1 VSRFRPRGLRA
12 RLVVGTAIAMVL
24 ALAAATAAFNVLLN
38 HTLDRDASEL
48 ARSRTTAGLAG
59 LRVVHGRLIAPE
71 SPDGTIVDAPRW
83 VFAGTRLLEAPR
95 AAAPEL
101 QRAAL
106 ELASAGRGHLE
117 RVVRGTVLAGLPVRS
132 DGRRVGTIVAAVSL
146 APYVRTERIALAGSL
161 SLAAVLLAL
170 VVLGARWTI
179 ARALAPVARMT
190 ADAEAWGERDLD
202 RRFDLGPP
210 HDELTQL
217 AATLDGLLDR
227 LATSMRHEQR
237 LTAEVSHELRTPL
250 TKLITRAEL
259 TLRRAR
265 DPDGDRAAFEAMLHQ
280 ARQLA
285 RTLETLLSAARHEAQ
300 PSAGADATAAARAA
314 VDGGQDLASEMGIRL
329 RLEGAPEPLAVRVDR
344 DLLERV
350 LEPLVENACRYGRGE
365 ASVSVTREDG
375 SVLIV
380 IDDDGPGLAE
390 GEGDLVF
397 AAGVRGTAGAGQQ
410 HTSGAGLGLALARR
424 LARAA
429 GGEVEAEERAGGGRF
444 VVRLPSA

>member
-1 VSRFRPRGLRA
+1 MTRFRPRGLRT
-12 RLVVGTAIAMVL
+12 RLVLGTAIAMVL
-24 ALAAATAAFNVLLN
+24 ALAAATATFNVLLN
-38 HTLDRDASEL
+38 RTLDRDARDL
-48 ARSRTTAGLAG
+48 AHSRTAAGLAG
-59 LRVVHGRLIAPE
+59 LRVVDGRLIAPE
-71 SPDGTIVDAPRW
+71 APDGTIVDAPLW
-83 VFAGTRLLEAPR
+83 VFSSVRTIEAPR
-95 AAAPEL
+95 AEPEVQQAA
-101 QRAAL
+101 R

-117 RVVRGTVLAGLPVRS
+117 RVVDGTLLTGLPITAG
-132 DGRRVGTIVAAVSL
+132 GRRVGTVVAAVSL
-146 APYVRTERIALAGSL
+146 APYVRTERIALGASL
-161 SLAAVLLAL
+161 ALAAVLLTL

-202 RRFDLGPP
+202 RRFDLGHP

-227 LATSMRHEQR
+227 LAASMRHEQR

-259 TLRRAR
+259 TLRRSR
-265 DPDGDRAAFEAMLHQ
+265 DPEADRAAVEAMLEQ

-285 RTLETLLSAARHEAQ
+285 RTLETLLAAARHEAR
-300 PSAGADATAAARAA
+300 PSSGADATAAARAA
-314 VDGGQDLASEMGIRL
+314 VRAGQDLAAEMGISL
-329 RLEGAPEPLAVRVDR
+329 RLEGAPEPLPVSVDA

-365 ASVSVTREDG
+365 AWVSVAREDG

-390 GEGDLVF
+390 GEGDRVF
-397 AAGVRGTAGAGQQ
+397 MAGVRGSAGAGRQ
-410 HTSGAGLGLALARR
+410 HTSGVGLGLALARR

-429 GGEVEAEERAGGGRF
+429 GGEVEAEERTGGGRF
-444 VVRLPSA
+444 VVRLPGG